1 MKEIKCPE
9 CKKIVGEYVYQR
21 SMTVKG
27 LGTMPVYDCKY
38 DYRKASHISF
48 GEGLICKGCARKFFP
63 EGVAYKVTND
73 YHGKRITPYVGIKQ
87 TGLFASRKDAQ
98 ATADACNRR
107 NLSNRSRVEE
117 VMV

>member
-63 EGVAYKVTND
+63 EGIAYTVTND
-73 YHGKRITPYVGIKQ
+73 YHGKRITPYVGIKR
-87 TGLFASRKDAQ
+87 TGMFAYKQEAQ
-98 ATADACNRR
+98 AMADECNRKR
-107 NLSNRSRVEE
+107 RDNFSRVEE
-117 VMV
+117 RKV